1 MISFTDTYSR
11 YSTCYFLKR
20 KSEAENAFKAY
31 LSFCKRDGVIVKKI
45 RSDNGGEFGGHHDGE
60 DRRQQLFGEGGS
72 VEYIFD
78 RVCRENEII
87 HELTPHDR
95 PELNGLAERWN
106 QTVIGMANAMLF
118 SARISHVLWTSAVA
132 HANSIRNRLPIKS
145 LGKHTPYELWY
156 HKRPRVDQLKVFG
169 CFCYKLLPKF
179 PKVPGQQARE
189 LLIYV
194 GETADRLGF
203 RVFNPR
209 TYKFSTEFELF
220 FDENST
226 AERGEAIRQWDLRRK
241 LHAEGKLDSLPLIGN
256 DLKDVRERDLDVER
270 RIYQDQRYLKKEDDE
285 KGDLHA
291 PVVLKPEVF
300 NNADSAPP
308 RALGEKEAEAKLP
321 SLLAEPHVELKDR
334 ENSNDATSSKDTRT
348 ADGTSQLTARNSS
361 IHPDQLS
368 GSRVG
373 DSNWAPQSDELATLR
388 NAPLT

>member
-1 MISFTDTYSR
+1 M
-11 YSTCYFLKR
+11 
-20 KSEAENAFKAY
+20 
-31 LSFCKRDGVIVKKI
+31 
-45 RSDNGGEFGGHHDGE
+45 
-60 DRRQQLFGEGGS
+60 
-72 VEYIFD
+72 
-78 RVCRENEII
+78 
-87 HELTPHDR
+87 
-95 PELNGLAERWN
+95 
-106 QTVIGMANAMLF
+106 
-118 SARISHVLWTSAVA
+118 
-132 HANSIRNRLPIKS
+132 
-145 LGKHTPYELWY
+145 
-156 HKRPRVDQLKVFG
+156 
-169 CFCYKLLPKF
+169 
-179 PKVPGQQARE
+179 PGQQARE

-308 RALGEKEAEAKLP
+308 RALGEKEAEAKFP
-321 SLLAEPHVELKDR
+321 NPLAEPLFELKDR

-348 ADGTSQLTARNSS
+348 GGGTSQLTARNSS

-388 NAPLT
+388 NAPLTWTRDSKGTVDGRPVDAYPHQARERWSEGLPKEGAGADQLARADQVGPLTPMVIEEERKLAQFDPRHPRRPLR